1 VIVRAVA
8 EALRIVT
15 GGFFVLAASSKALLF
30 DREARHLWVPA
41 AVTHSERRLLLAGII
56 LGEGLMAFVVAL
68 APFNHYL
75 LTFLLC
81 ATLAAF
87 SWYGSRAIHH
97 NGSCGCFSPLTWS
110 ESSSVTRL
118 YLRNIGLATLG
129 SFGLL
134 GSTSS
139 AGLLT
144 PEGIVLAVFVPWL
157 SIVAAWTFQRI
168 LQSFDLGRKALRHLR
183 IFLRGTRAIT

>member
-1 VIVRAVA
+1 MPAVA

-41 AVTHSERRLLLAGII
+41 AMTYPERRLLLAGII
-56 LGEGLMAFVVAL
+56 LCESVMAFVVAL
-68 APFNHYL
+68 APLNHYL

-97 NGSCGCFSPLTWS
+97 KGSCGCFSPLTWS
-110 ESSSVTRL
+110 GSSSATRL
-118 YLRNIGLATLG
+118 YLRNVGLAALG

-139 AGLLT
+139 DALLT
-144 PEGIVLAVFVPWL
+144 PEGTVLAVFLPWM
-157 SIVAAWTFQRI
+157 SIVALWTFQRI
-168 LQSFDLGRKALRHLR
+168 LQSFDLGREALRHLR
-183 IFLRGTRAIT
+183 IFLRGTRRAIT